1 MYVSIDA
8 NTVVRLAVMRAR
20 RTAETDSSTGK
31 CSRRVV
37 QCSIQ
42 DEGMLPS
49 PQAIYV
55 SSMPYGL
62 ERRAIQ

>member
-1 MYVSIDA
+1 MYVSIDS
-8 NTVVRLAVMRAR
+8 NTVNRSAVMRAR
-20 RTAETDSSTGK
+20 RTAESDSSTGK
-31 CSRRVV
+31 CSVSVV

-42 DEGMLPS
+42 DEGMLPT

-62 ERRAIQ
+62 ERRTIQ